1 MIWPRDAGPKP
12 RKAASSAD
20 NKVAYEPGAV
30 TVVAVM
36 LTLFNTC
43 RASAALV
50 VVEKP
55 LAKSLASA
63 DAA

>member
-20 NKVAYEPGAV
+20 NKVAYEAAL